1 MDTATSSM
9 PYAVLALIFII
20 GTLFVGLSAAR
31 MSASRPYVTAILA
44 GCVFE
49 ALLLSFVRPGLSVL
63 AATIAF
69 GSAALIAM
77 LGAWIGRRLVRR

>member
-1 MDTATSSM
+1 MDAAPPSM

-20 GTLFVGLSAAR
+20 GTLFTGLSAAR
-31 MSASRPYVTAILA
+31 MGASRPYVTAILA

-63 AATIAF
+63 AASIAF
-69 GSAALIAM
+69 GSATLIA
-77 LGAWIGRRLVRR
+77 LFGAWIGRRLVRR